1 MVFALF
7 TLLSLCALGAVISV
21 FRFRASD
28 HGATPLYSTWMKR
41 EAVRFLKSPGS
52 ALRVMA
58 DHFRRWSDLE
68 YPGWKIWILAVLL
81 ASTVYQAVSGIGAAL
96 FFRNGMTG
104 IFLLLHM
111 AAGALFALSLTVDL
125 ALHAREHV
133 RDSLPVSPASFAFWI
148 FMGCGV
154 LLTLTALA
162 SMIEFFPL
170 HIQLTLIGIHRYAA
184 TVIVLAAVGRF
195 ELSGRK

>member
-1 MVFALF
+1 MAFALF
-7 TLLSLCALGAVISV
+7 TLLSVFALGVLVSV

-28 HGATPLYSTWMKR
+28 QGATLLYSTWIKQ
-41 EAVRFLKSPGS
+41 ATVHFLKNPGD
-52 ALRVMA
+52 ALVVLA
-58 DHFRRWSDLE
+58 DRFRRWSDLE
-68 YPGWKIWILAVLL
+68 YPGWKIWILAVLS

-111 AAGALFALSLTVDL
+111 AAGALFALSLAADL

-133 RDSLPVSPASFAFWI
+133 RDSLPVSPASFVFWI
-148 FMGCGV
+148 FMGCAV

-170 HIQLTLIGIHRYAA
+170 RIQLTLIGIHRYAA